1 MIKGKRILITGGSSG
16 LGLAMAQALAANNQI
31 AIVARNQQKLDEA
44 VATITKVAPGAS
56 VKGYSID
63 VSGPTSQQALSAVA
77 DDMGGLDMLI
87 NSAGILREG
96 YFAELSDADF
106 RDTMEINFF
115 GTVNAIRAVLPH
127 LKASKGRILNIASI
141 AGITGVFGYASYCSA
156 KYALMGLSETLRF
169 ELADQGVTVQVACPP
184 EFDSPMVD
192 ALDKTRTPEN
202 RAHTLTIPKLTI
214 DQCVAGILSGL
225 NSNKLVI
232 IPGLQTKLL
241 AFSIRHFS
249 PISRLVG
256 TIKIRAAMR
265 KGR

>member
-96 YFAELSDADF
+96 YFSELSDADF

-169 ELADQGVTVQVACPP
+169 
-184 EFDSPMVD
+184 
-192 ALDKTRTPEN
+192 
-202 RAHTLTIPKLTI
+202 
-214 DQCVAGILSGL
+214 
-225 NSNKLVI
+225 
-232 IPGLQTKLL
+232 
-241 AFSIRHFS
+241 
-249 PISRLVG
+249 
-256 TIKIRAAMR
+256 
-265 KGR
+265 